1 MNNNLFILPFTLH
14 VSFKKEGHALYVLV
28 RRLIYVVLAFLSQA
42 VRHFPLDK
50 CL

>member
-28 RRLIYVVLAFLSQA
+28 RRLIYVASNISL
-42 VRHFPLDK
+42 PG
-50 CL
+50 C